1 MGKLALSDSF
11 ESAHDSR
18 AKSYTLR
25 FGESAADSMKSKG
38 ASSGFASASD
48 SFGSESASFPLQ
60 HKDLHQQLMQ
70 IKSETASFGHG
81 H

>member
-18 AKSYTLR
+18 ENSYTLR
-25 FGESAADSMKSKG
+25 FGESAADSMKSEG

-60 HKDLHQQLMQ
+60 QKDLHQHLMQ
-70 IKSETASFGHG
+70 IKSKTASFGHG